1 MNTIFAILTLLG
13 AAFLFSVLWVHYT
26 EYIDRTEDS
35 NDTGT
40 RIMRMFV
47 SIVVIFTIVFLV
59 LFVISALIYFLK
71 PK

>member
-13 AAFLFSVLWVHYT
+13 AAFLFSVLWVHYAK
-26 EYIDRTEDS
+26 YIENTEDS
-35 NDTGT
+35 TDTGT